1 MSYNHKYKKG
11 EYVQTQKEQ
20 IETVK
25 DVLSFPFMDLPD
37 RKIRKETCERFG
49 VRVGLSPED
58 GKTICAV
65 YFPSLNQKGKI
76 VGFMRADLTKNKED
90 KGYWTAVG
98 SVTISNKLFGQDVAE
113 SIQRKRNNL
122 VITEGPWDMLSV
134 AQAQVDSVA
143 NTKYKG
149 MEPFVVS
156 IPLGTKNAVE
166 AVYHNKQ
173 FVLGY
178 DALTIFFD
186 DDFCTPGDT
195 LKGIVKG
202 HEARDA
208 VAGALIDSDIDIY
221 TIQTQDGFK
230 DASDY
235 VQADMSAEL
244 ARLVQFE
251 RKPFTADKIISAKD
265 IDFEEFISPRP
276 EGILI
281 KEFPKLNEKLHGF
294 RTHEANL
301 LLAPS
306 SVGKCHAK
314 NDKIRMHDMSTKCVQ
329 DIVVGDLVM
338 GDDGT
343 PRRVIETHSGVGE
356 LFNISSRKGTTNYT
370 VNNLHTLSLKLNTS
384 FPTRGWKKGDTVEMS
399 VAEYMSLPKSIKEHN
414 ICGYKA
420 DLVNLG
426 KQIFEEE
433 LVDEAYMLG
442 LWLAEGTRNDSQYT
456 FCKGDIEVIDA
467 FYAFAKNNGFG
478 TTLAPS
484 SDRKGSIG
492 PRLNN
497 GFRQY
502 LRSQGVFN
510 NKHIPQRF
518 KTANYH
524 TRLQLLAGFID
535 GDGHKEHN
543 CFELCLKDN
552 ELVPDIIDLAR
563 SVGLAVSLNDK
574 FSKCPGFSGEIY
586 KRIVISGN
594 TDKIPNRVL
603 RKKCAPRRLN
613 KDALRSGIIVK
624 SIGVGD
630 YYGFEVDGNHLYCTE
645 DFSVTHNST
654 VSAIFAGNFIDAGE
668 RVGAIYLEEQKNETL
683 GRMVARNLHVNYL
696 RFKDNPLSVAS
707 KEDIK
712 AAYDNIVEDDKLF
725 IVDHFG
731 SLTLDALVEKI
742 KYLHFVVGCRYIIL
756 DHLGLIMSKDKTAD
770 ERKSLDYAMTELA
783 SFAAANDVCLI
794 MVCHINRS
802 LAEQFKPPKG
812 EDAEKPYWVKVTKES
827 ARGSAAL
834 EQLSFA
840 ILGLEPEINP
850 DRTRGRTR
858 IVVLK
863 NRIWSS
869 LGEADVFTLDNETW
883 DVVLSEDNSF

>member
-20 IETVK
+20 TETVK

-76 VGFMRADLTKNKED
+76 VGYMRADLTKNKED

-195 LKGIVKG
+195 LKGVVKG

-306 SVGKCHAK
+306 SVGK
-314 NDKIRMHDMSTKCVQ
+314 
-329 DIVVGDLVM
+329 
-338 GDDGT
+338 
-343 PRRVIETHSGVGE
+343 
-356 LFNISSRKGTTNYT
+356 
-370 VNNLHTLSLKLNTS
+370 
-384 FPTRGWKKGDTVEMS
+384 
-399 VAEYMSLPKSIKEHN
+399 
-414 ICGYKA
+414 
-420 DLVNLG
+420 
-426 KQIFEEE
+426 
-433 LVDEAYMLG
+433 
-442 LWLAEGTRNDSQYT
+442 
-456 FCKGDIEVIDA
+456 
-467 FYAFAKNNGFG
+467 
-478 TTLAPS
+478 
-484 SDRKGSIG
+484 
-492 PRLNN
+492 
-497 GFRQY
+497 
-502 LRSQGVFN
+502 
-510 NKHIPQRF
+510 
-518 KTANYH
+518 
-524 TRLQLLAGFID
+524 
-535 GDGHKEHN
+535 
-543 CFELCLKDN
+543 
-552 ELVPDIIDLAR
+552 
-563 SVGLAVSLNDK
+563 
-574 FSKCPGFSGEIY
+574 
-586 KRIVISGN
+586 
-594 TDKIPNRVL
+594 
-603 RKKCAPRRLN
+603 
-613 KDALRSGIIVK
+613 
-624 SIGVGD
+624 
-630 YYGFEVDGNHLYCTE
+630 
-645 DFSVTHNST
+645 ST

-712 AAYDNIVEDDKLF
+712 AAYDNIVKDDKLF

-756 DHLGLIMSKDKTAD
+756 DHLGLIMSKDKAVD
-770 ERKSLDYAMTELA
+770 ERKALDYAMTELA